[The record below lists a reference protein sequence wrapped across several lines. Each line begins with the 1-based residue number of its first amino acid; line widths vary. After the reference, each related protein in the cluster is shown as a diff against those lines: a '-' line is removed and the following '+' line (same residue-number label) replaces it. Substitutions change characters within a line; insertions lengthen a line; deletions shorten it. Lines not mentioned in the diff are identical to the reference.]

1 MTENEIK
8 EFFMVTENNKA
19 SYDAIR
25 NNFTDE
31 QIEQAPEEFIAALLK
46 QTYGFPIS
54 FFDSG
59 KEDNFT
65 LSEARSNQ
73 IYEDFAFEILDGTYE
88 DLYDFTQDFSASLPE
103 E

>member
-8 EFFMVTENNKA
+8 EFFMVTEKNQT
-19 SYDAIR
+19 SYDSVR
-25 NNFTDE
+25 SNFTDE
-31 QIEQAPEEFIAALLK
+31 QIQSTPEELIIALLK

-73 IYEDFAFEILDGTYE
+73 IYEDFAFAILDGDYE
-88 DLYDFTQDFSASLPE
+88 DLYDFTQDFSASLPTE
-103 E
+103 

>member
-8 EFFMVTENNKA
+8 DFFVLTENDQK

-25 NNFTDE
+25 GTFTDE
-31 QIEQAPEEFIAALLK
+31 QIQNNPEDLIIAILK
-46 QTYGFPIS
+46 KTYGFPIS

-65 LSEARSNQ
+65 LTEARSNQ

-88 DLYDFTQDFSASLPE
+88 DLYDFTQDFSNSLPTE
-103 E
+103 

>member
-8 EFFMVTENNKA
+8 DFFIITEKDQA

-25 NNFTDE
+25 KNFTDE
-31 QIEQAPEEFIAALLK
+31 QVQEAPEELIVALLK

-65 LSEARSNQ
+65 LSEERSNQ
-73 IYEDFAFEILDGTYE
+73 IYEDFAFEIMDGTYE
-88 DLYDFTQDFSASLPE
+88 DLYDFTQDFSYSLPTE
-103 E
+103 

>member
-8 EFFMVTENNKA
+8 NFFVITDKDQA
-19 SYDAIR
+19 SYDSIR
-25 NNFTDE
+25 SGFTDE
-31 QIEQAPEEFIAALLK
+31 QIELTPEEFVAALLK
-46 QTYGFPIS
+46 HTYGFPIS

-65 LSEARSNQ
+65 LTEERSNQ